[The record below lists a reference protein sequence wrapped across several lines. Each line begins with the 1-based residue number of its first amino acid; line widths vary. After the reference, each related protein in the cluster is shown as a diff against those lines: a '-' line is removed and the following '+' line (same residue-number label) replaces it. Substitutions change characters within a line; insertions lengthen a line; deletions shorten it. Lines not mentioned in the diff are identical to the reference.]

1 MPRPEP
7 LLVQA
12 PVRAL
17 DADGLAAALVGTL
30 AFAVA
35 TVVLALNADALAAGG
50 HQWWLWV
57 ACAGSAIGVLFL
69 AYCLIRRVR
78 RRRHGG
84 LHPDAD

>member
-17 DADGLAAALVGTL
+17 DADGLAAAVIGTL

-35 TVVLALNADALAAGG
+35 AVVLALDFGSVSAAG

-57 ACAGSAIGVLFL
+57 ACTGTVIGLAFL
-69 AYCLIRRVR
+69 VYCLVRRVR
-78 RRRHGG
+78 RRR
-84 LHPDAD
+84 